1 MVLPHDPPHLP
12 ITKNTHVAPQ
22 LSVSKMSED
31 RMERSCGAVVEEVV
45 WRNYM
50 PHYLFWLNQQA
61 VFLSTTLNRQSREE
75 YHSKTD
81 L

>member
-1 MVLPHDPPHLP
+1 
-12 ITKNTHVAPQ
+12 
-22 LSVSKMSED
+22 
-31 RMERSCGAVVEEVV
+31 MERSCGAVVEEVV